1 MNTTRKNA
9 GLFALGLVAAVAM
22 PLLTDTVHAADH
34 VDAPKTKAFLAGD
47 ITDVYA
53 WHTGDGK
60 VVAVLDFAGFG
71 EAGLPAT
78 FDADVLYT
86 IHIDNNNDNLPD
98 QEAHIRFGKNS
109 KGAWGVQV
117 SGLPGGKPVVTGPV
131 ETTIDAGMGLRVY
144 AGLRDDPFFF
154 DLDGFNKT
162 VQTGTLSF
170 DNKHDTF
177 ATTNVTAIVVEMS
190 TDALVGN
197 GKTFRLW
204 ASTRVKP

>member
-1 MNTTRKNA
+1 MNTTRKYA

-22 PLLTDTVHAADH
+22 PLLTDTVRAADH
-34 VDAPKTKAFLAGD
+34 LDAPKTKALQAGD
-47 ITDVYA
+47 ITDLYA

-71 EAGLPAT
+71 EAGVPAT
-78 FDADVLYT
+78 FSADVLYT
-86 IHIDNNNDNLPD
+86 IHIDNDNDNLPD

-117 SGLPGGKPVVTGPV
+117 SGLPGGRPLVTGPV

-162 VQTGTLSF
+162 LQTSTLSF
-170 DNKHDTF
+170 DSKHDTF

>member
-1 MNTTRKNA
+1 M
-9 GLFALGLVAAVAM
+9 
-22 PLLTDTVHAADH
+22 
-34 VDAPKTKAFLAGD
+34 
-47 ITDVYA
+47 
-53 WHTGDGK
+53 
-60 VVAVLDFAGFG
+60 
-71 EAGLPAT
+71 
-78 FDADVLYT
+78 
-86 IHIDNNNDNLPD
+86 
-98 QEAHIRFGKNS
+98 
-109 KGAWGVQV
+109 QV
-117 SGLPGGKPVVTGPV
+117 SGLPGGRPLVTGPV

-162 VQTGTLSF
+162 LQTSTLSF
-170 DNKHDTF
+170 DSKHDTF